1 MVMNPPVDRWVAG
14 MDEVGRGCL
23 AGPVIVAAVVF
34 RNGDVPIAGVA
45 DSKTLTQKKR
55 EALAVDIQLS
65 AFAWSIGRA
74 EASEVDRIN
83 VLNATMLAMERAF
96 RSLPLR
102 PDWLWVDGN
111 RFPDISCPGEAVVKG
126 DQKIPVISCASILA
140 KVFRDREMAIAD
152 TVYPEYGFCRH
163 VGYPTKEHRLKL
175 ANYGPSPL
183 HRLSFGWK
191 PEQE

>member
-1 MVMNPPVDRWVAG
+1 MNPPVDRWVAG